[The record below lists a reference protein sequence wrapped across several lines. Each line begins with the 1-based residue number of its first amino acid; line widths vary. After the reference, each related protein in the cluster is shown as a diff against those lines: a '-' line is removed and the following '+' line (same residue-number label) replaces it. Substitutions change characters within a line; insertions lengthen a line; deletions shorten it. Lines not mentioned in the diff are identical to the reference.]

1 MEKAINAA
9 VPKIGKRE
17 RAPSPLATGTD
28 EAYACRMKLVVT
40 GASGFLGREVCLAA
54 LRRGYQVLALGGT
67 RAPTIPGV
75 AHARAFDLCDDA
87 ALESLL
93 LEEFP
98 HAVVHC
104 AALPTIEACL
114 AEPERAKKLNSEV
127 PKKLA
132 QLSFHLGA
140 KLVHLSTDTV
150 FDGVA
155 GGYQPTDRPAPLNLY
170 GETKAAAE
178 VDVLRFGREHAAV
191 LRTSPIIGNSI
202 GGDRGLHERL
212 FATWKQGKAATLF
225 TDEIRQPVE
234 VSNLADVT
242 IELCERGNLS
252 GLYHWAGTEA
262 MSRHEIGVRVARHF
276 GLDAD
281 ALVRPT
287 SRAEVPSAASR
298 PRDLSLRLHPLAGK
312 LRTAAQSF
320 EEQLAQLRVPR
331 GCEDWYEQT
340 TGRKVVRRL
349 EKGIDF

>member
-1 MEKAINAA
+1 
-9 VPKIGKRE
+9 
-17 RAPSPLATGTD
+17 
-28 EAYACRMKLVVT
+28 MKLVVT

-54 LRRGYQVLALGGT
+54 LRRGHEVLALGGS

-75 AHARAFDLCDDA
+75 AQARAFDLCSEA
-87 ALESLL
+87 ALEALL

-104 AALPTIEACL
+104 AALPTIETCL
-114 AEPERAKKLNSEV
+114 ADPARAKTLNTEV

-132 QLSFHLGA
+132 QLCFHLGA
-140 KLVHLSTDTV
+140 KHVHLSTDTV

-155 GGYQPTDRPAPLNLY
+155 GGYQYTDQPAPLNLY

-178 VDVLRFGREHAAV
+178 IEVLRYGREHAAV
-191 LRTSPIIGNSI
+191 IRTSPIIGNSV

-212 FATWKQGKAATLF
+212 FASWKEGKSASLF

-242 IELCERGNLS
+242 IELCERSNLS
-252 GLYHWAGTEA
+252 GIYHWAGTEA
-262 MSRHEIGVRVARHF
+262 LSRHEIGVRIARHF
-276 GLDAD
+276 GLEPDKF
-281 ALVRPT
+281 VRPI
-287 SRAEVPSAASR
+287 SRAEVPASITR

-312 LRTAAQSF
+312 LRTPTQSF

-331 GCEDWYEQT
+331 GCEDWYEQE

-349 EKGIDF
+349 EKGVDF

>member
-1 MEKAINAA
+1 M
-9 VPKIGKRE
+9 KI
-17 RAPSPLATGTD
+17 
-28 EAYACRMKLVVT
+28 VVT

-54 LRRGYQVLALGGT
+54 LRRGHEVLALGGA
-67 RAPTIPGV
+67 RAPIVPE
-75 AHARAFDLCDDA
+75 AKQARAFDLCDDA
-87 ALESLL
+87 ALEGLL

-104 AALPTIEACL
+104 AALPTIETCL
-114 AEPERAKKLNSEV
+114 AEPERARKLNTEV

-132 QLSFHLGA
+132 QLCFHLGA

-155 GGYQPTDRPAPLNLY
+155 GNYQPTDKPAPLNLY

-178 VDVLRFGREHAAV
+178 IETLRYGREHAAV
-191 LRTSPIIGNSI
+191 LRTSPIIGNSLT
-202 GGDRGLHERL
+202 GDRGLHERL
-212 FATWKQGKAATLF
+212 FATWKEGRPVALF

-242 IELCERGNLS
+242 IELCERTNLS
-252 GLYHWAGTEA
+252 GLFHWAGTEA

-276 GLDAD
+276 GLDPD
-281 ALVRPT
+281 ALVKAI
-287 SRAEVPSAASR
+287 SRTEVPSAANR

-312 LRTAAQSF
+312 LRTQAQSF

-331 GCEDWYEQT
+331 GSEDWYERL

-349 EKGIDF
+349 EKGLDF

>member
-1 MEKAINAA
+1 
-9 VPKIGKRE
+9 
-17 RAPSPLATGTD
+17 
-28 EAYACRMKLVVT
+28 MKLVVT

-54 LRRGYQVLALGGT
+54 LRRGHEVLALGGS
-67 RAPTIPGV
+67 RAPMIPGV
-75 AHARAFDLCDDA
+75 TQARPFDLCSEA
-87 ALESLL
+87 ALEGLI

-114 AEPERAKKLNSEV
+114 ADPTLARRLNTDV

-132 QLSFHLGA
+132 QLCFHLGA

-155 GGYQPTDRPAPLNLY
+155 GGYQHTDQPAPLNLY

-178 VDVLRFGREHAAV
+178 VEVLRYGREHAAI

-212 FATWKQGKAATLF
+212 FVSWKEGRPTSLF

-262 MSRHEIGVRVARHF
+262 MSRHEIGVRIARHF

-281 ALVRPT
+281 ALVRPVA
-287 SRAEVPSAASR
+287 RADVPSASSR

-312 LRTAAQSF
+312 LRTQAQSF

-331 GCEDWYEQT
+331 GSEDWYEKA

-349 EKGIDF
+349 EKGVDF

>member
-1 MEKAINAA
+1 
-9 VPKIGKRE
+9 
-17 RAPSPLATGTD
+17 
-28 EAYACRMKLVVT
+28 MKLVVT

-54 LRRGYQVLALGGT
+54 LRRGHDVLALGGT
-67 RAPTIPGV
+67 RAPAIPGV
-75 AHARAFDLCDDA
+75 RQARAFDLCAEA
-87 ALESLL
+87 ALEALV

-104 AALPTIEACL
+104 AALPTIETCL
-114 AEPERAKKLNSEV
+114 ADPAKAKALNTEV

-132 QLSFHLGA
+132 QLCFHLGA
-140 KLVHLSTDTV
+140 KLVHVSTDTV

-155 GGYQPTDRPAPLNLY
+155 GNYQPTDAPAPLNLY

-178 VDVLRFGREHAAV
+178 VEVLRYGREHAAV
-191 LRTSPIIGNSI
+191 LRTSPIIGNSP

-212 FATWKQGKAATLF
+212 FASWKDGRPTPLF

-242 IELCERGNLS
+242 VELCERANLS
-252 GLYHWAGTEA
+252 GLFHWAGTEA
-262 MSRHEIGVRVARHF
+262 LSRHEIGGRIARHF

-281 ALVRPT
+281 ALVRAT
-287 SRAEVPSAASR
+287 SRAEVPAAAAR

-312 LRTAAQSF
+312 LRTPAQSF

-331 GCEDWYEQT
+331 GCEDWYEKT

>member
-1 MEKAINAA
+1 M
-9 VPKIGKRE
+9 KI
-17 RAPSPLATGTD
+17 
-28 EAYACRMKLVVT
+28 VVT
-40 GASGFLGREVCLAA
+40 GASGFLGREACLAA
-54 LRRGYQVLALGGT
+54 VRRGHQVLALGGS
-67 RAPTIPGV
+67 RAPTIPDV
-75 AHARAFDLCDDA
+75 AHARAFDLCSEA
-87 ALESLL
+87 ALEALI

-104 AALPTIEACL
+104 AAVPTIETCL
-114 AEPERAKKLNSEV
+114 AEPARARTLNTEV

-132 QLSFHLGA
+132 QLCFHLGA

-155 GGYQPTDRPAPLNLY
+155 GNYQHTDKPAPLNLY

-178 VDVLRFGREHAAV
+178 IEVMRYGREHAAV
-191 LRTSPIIGNSI
+191 LRTSPIIGNSV

-212 FATWKQGKAATLF
+212 FASWKDGKATSLF

-242 IELCERGNLS
+242 IELCERSNLS
-252 GLYHWAGTEA
+252 GVYHWAGTDA
-262 MSRHEIGVRVARHF
+262 MSRHEIGLRIARHF
-276 GLDAD
+276 GLDAE
-281 ALVRPT
+281 ALVRPI
-287 SRAEVPSAASR
+287 SRADVPSAAAR

-312 LRTAAQSF
+312 LRTSAQSF

-331 GCEDWYEQT
+331 GCEEWYERQ

>member
-1 MEKAINAA
+1 
-9 VPKIGKRE
+9 
-17 RAPSPLATGTD
+17 
-28 EAYACRMKLVVT
+28 MKLVVT

-54 LRRGYQVLALGGT
+54 LRRGHEVIALGGA
-67 RAPTIPGV
+67 RAPTVPDV
-75 AHARAFDLCDDA
+75 TQARAFDLCAEA
-87 ALESLL
+87 ALEALL

-104 AALPTIEACL
+104 AALPTIETCL
-114 AEPERAKKLNSEV
+114 ADPAKAKALNTDV

-132 QLSFHLGA
+132 QLCFHVGA

-155 GGYQPTDRPAPLNLY
+155 GNYQPTDTPAPLNLY
-170 GETKAAAE
+170 GQTKAAAE
-178 VDVLRFGREHAAV
+178 VEVLRYGREHAAV
-191 LRTSPIIGNSI
+191 LRTSPIIGNSP

-212 FATWKQGKAATLF
+212 FLSWKEGRPAALF

-242 IELCERGNLS
+242 IELCERANLS
-252 GLYHWAGTEA
+252 GLFHWAGTEA
-262 MSRHEIGVRVARHF
+262 LSRHEIGVRIARHF
-276 GLDAD
+276 GLAPEKF
-281 ALVRPT
+281 VKPIG
-287 SRAEVPSAASR
+287 RAEVPSAAAR

-312 LRTAAQSF
+312 LRTPAQSF
-320 EEQLAQLRVPR
+320 EEQLAALRVPR
-331 GCEDWYEQT
+331 GCETWYEQE

>member
-1 MEKAINAA
+1 
-9 VPKIGKRE
+9 
-17 RAPSPLATGTD
+17 
-28 EAYACRMKLVVT
+28 MKLVVT

-54 LRRGYQVLALGGT
+54 LRRGHDVLALGGT
-67 RAPTIPGV
+67 RAPAVPGV
-75 AHARAFDLCDDA
+75 RQARAFDLCAEA
-87 ALESLL
+87 ALEALV

-104 AALPTIEACL
+104 AALPTIETCL
-114 AEPERAKKLNSEV
+114 ADPAKAKALNTEV

-132 QLSFHLGA
+132 QLCFHLGA
-140 KLVHLSTDTV
+140 KLVHVSTDTV

-155 GGYQPTDRPAPLNLY
+155 GNYQPTDAPAPLNLY

-178 VDVLRFGREHAAV
+178 VEVLRYGREHAAV
-191 LRTSPIIGNSI
+191 LRTSPIIGNSP

-212 FATWKQGKAATLF
+212 FASWKDGRPTPLF

-242 IELCERGNLS
+242 VELCERANLS
-252 GLYHWAGTEA
+252 GLFHWAGTEA
-262 MSRHEIGVRVARHF
+262 LSRHEIGGRIARHF

-281 ALVRPT
+281 ALVRAT
-287 SRAEVPSAASR
+287 SRAEVPAAAAR

-312 LRTAAQSF
+312 LRTPAQSF

-331 GCEDWYEQT
+331 GCEDWYEKT

>member
-1 MEKAINAA
+1 
-9 VPKIGKRE
+9 
-17 RAPSPLATGTD
+17 
-28 EAYACRMKLVVT
+28 MKLVVT

-54 LRRGYQVLALGGT
+54 LRRGHDVLALGGT
-67 RAPTIPGV
+67 RAPAVPGV
-75 AHARAFDLCDDA
+75 RQARAFDLCAEA
-87 ALESLL
+87 ALEALV

-104 AALPTIEACL
+104 AALPTIETCL
-114 AEPERAKKLNSEV
+114 ADPAKAKALNTEV

-132 QLSFHLGA
+132 QLCFHLGA
-140 KLVHLSTDTV
+140 KLVHVSTDTV

-155 GGYQPTDRPAPLNLY
+155 GNYQPTDAPAPLNLY

-178 VDVLRFGREHAAV
+178 VEVLRYGREHAAV
-191 LRTSPIIGNSI
+191 LRTSPIIGNSP

-212 FATWKQGKAATLF
+212 FASWKEGRPTPLF

-242 IELCERGNLS
+242 VELCERANLS
-252 GLYHWAGTEA
+252 GLFHWAGTEA
-262 MSRHEIGVRVARHF
+262 LSRHEIGGRIARHF

-281 ALVRPT
+281 ALVRAT
-287 SRAEVPSAASR
+287 SRAEVPAAAAR

-312 LRTAAQSF
+312 LRTPAQSF

-331 GCEDWYEQT
+331 GCEDWYEKT

>member
-1 MEKAINAA
+1 
-9 VPKIGKRE
+9 
-17 RAPSPLATGTD
+17 
-28 EAYACRMKLVVT
+28 MKLVVT

-54 LRRGYQVLALGGT
+54 LRRGHEVLALGGS

-75 AHARAFDLCDDA
+75 AQAKSFDLCSEA
-87 ALESLL
+87 ALEALI

-104 AALPTIEACL
+104 AALPTIETCL
-114 AEPERAKKLNSEV
+114 AEPAKAKALNAEV

-132 QLSFHLGA
+132 QLCFHLGA

-155 GGYQPTDRPAPLNLY
+155 GNYQPTDKPAPLNLY

-178 VDVLRFGREHAAV
+178 IEVLRYGREHAAV
-191 LRTSPIIGNSI
+191 LRTSPIIGNSVT
-202 GGDRGLHERL
+202 GDRGLHERL
-212 FATWKQGKAATLF
+212 FASWKEGRPCSLF

-242 IELCERGNLS
+242 IELCERPNLS
-252 GLYHWAGTEA
+252 GLFHWAGTEA
-262 MSRHEIGVRVARHF
+262 MSRHEIGLRIARHF
-276 GLDAD
+276 GLDAET
-281 ALVRPT
+281 LVRPI
-287 SRAEVPSAASR
+287 SRADVPAAAAR

-312 LRTAAQSF
+312 LRTQAQSF
-320 EEQLAQLRVPR
+320 DEQLAALRVPR
-331 GCEDWYEQT
+331 GCEDWYEKE

>member
-1 MEKAINAA
+1 M
-9 VPKIGKRE
+9 KII
-17 RAPSPLATGTD
+17 
-28 EAYACRMKLVVT
+28 VT

-54 LRRGYQVLALGGT
+54 LRRGHEVLALGGT
-67 RAPTIPGV
+67 RAPSIPGV
-75 AHARAFDLCDDA
+75 TQARPFELCA
-87 ALESLL
+87 EPAVESLI

-114 AEPERAKKLNSEV
+114 AAPERAKALNTEV

-132 QLSFHLGA
+132 QLCFHLGA

-155 GGYQPTDRPAPLNLY
+155 GCYQHTDKPAPLNLY

-178 VDVLRFGREHAAV
+178 VEVLRYGREHAAV
-191 LRTSPIIGNSI
+191 LRTSPIGGNSVS
-202 GGDRGLHERL
+202 GDRGLHERL
-212 FATWKQGKAATLF
+212 FATWKAGKPTPLF

-234 VSNLADVT
+234 VSNLADVA
-242 IELCERGNLS
+242 IELCERTNLS

-262 MSRHEIGVRVARHF
+262 LSRHEIGVRIARHF

-281 ALVRPT
+281 ALVRPI
-287 SRAEVPSAASR
+287 SRSEVPSAASR

-312 LRTAAQSF
+312 LRTQAQSF
-320 EEQLAQLRVPR
+320 DEQLAQLRVPR
-331 GCEDWYEQT
+331 GCEEWYEQL

-349 EKGIDF
+349 EKGVDY

>member
-1 MEKAINAA
+1 
-9 VPKIGKRE
+9 
-17 RAPSPLATGTD
+17 
-28 EAYACRMKLVVT
+28 MKLVVT

-54 LRRGYQVLALGGT
+54 LRRGHDVLALGGSRT
-67 RAPTIPGV
+67 PTIPGV
-75 AHARAFDLCDDA
+75 TQARAFDLCSGA
-87 ALESLL
+87 ALEALV

-98 HAVVHC
+98 QAIVHC
-104 AALPTIEACL
+104 AALPTIETCL
-114 AEPERAKKLNSEV
+114 ADPARAKALNAEV

-132 QLSFHLGA
+132 QLCFHLGA

-155 GGYQPTDRPAPLNLY
+155 GNYQPTDQPVPLNLY

-178 VDVLRFGREHAAV
+178 VEVLRYGREHAAV
-191 LRTSPIIGNSI
+191 LRTSPIIGTSV

-212 FATWKQGKAATLF
+212 FASWKEGKATPLF

-242 IELCERGNLS
+242 VELCERSNLS

-262 MSRHEIGVRVARHF
+262 MSRYEIGVRVARHF

-281 ALVRPT
+281 TLVRPI
-287 SRAEVPSAASR
+287 SRAEVPSASSR

-312 LRTAAQSF
+312 LRTQAQSF
-320 EEQLAQLRVPR
+320 DDQLAQLRIPR
-331 GCEDWYEQT
+331 GCEDWYEKE

-349 EKGIDF
+349 EKGIDY

>member
-1 MEKAINAA
+1 
-9 VPKIGKRE
+9 
-17 RAPSPLATGTD
+17 
-28 EAYACRMKLVVT
+28 MKLVVT

-54 LRRGYQVLALGGT
+54 LRRGHEVLALGGS

-75 AHARAFDLCDDA
+75 AQARAFDLCSEA
-87 ALESLL
+87 ALEALL

-104 AALPTIEACL
+104 AALPTIETCL
-114 AEPERAKKLNSEV
+114 ADPARAKALNAEV

-132 QLSFHLGA
+132 QLCFHLGA

-155 GGYQPTDRPAPLNLY
+155 
-170 GETKAAAE
+170 E
-178 VDVLRFGREHAAV
+178 VEVLRFGREHAAV

-212 FATWKQGKAATLF
+212 FASWKEGKPAALF

-242 IELCERGNLS
+242 IELCERSNLS
-252 GLYHWAGTEA
+252 GLFHWAGTEA
-262 MSRHEIGVRVARHF
+262 MSRHEIGVRIARHF

-281 ALVRPT
+281 ALVRPL
-287 SRAEVPSAASR
+287 SRADVPAAAAR

-312 LRTAAQSF
+312 LRTQPQSF
-320 EEQLAQLRVPR
+320 EDQLAQLRVPR
-331 GCEDWYEQT
+331 GCEDWYEKE

>member
-1 MEKAINAA
+1 M
-9 VPKIGKRE
+9 KI
-17 RAPSPLATGTD
+17 
-28 EAYACRMKLVVT
+28 VVT
-40 GASGFLGREVCLAA
+40 GASGFLGREACLAA
-54 LRRGYQVLALGGT
+54 VRRGHQVLALGGS
-67 RAPTIPGV
+67 RAPTIPDV
-75 AHARAFDLCDDA
+75 AHARAFDLCSEA
-87 ALESLL
+87 ALEALI

-114 AEPERAKKLNSEV
+114 AEPARARTLNTEV

-132 QLSFHLGA
+132 QLCFHLGA

-155 GGYQPTDRPAPLNLY
+155 GNYQHTDKPAPLNLY

-178 VDVLRFGREHAAV
+178 VEVLRYGREHAAV
-191 LRTSPIIGNSI
+191 VRTSPIIGNSV

-212 FATWKQGKAATLF
+212 FASWKDGKATSLF

-234 VSNLADVT
+234 VSNLADVA
-242 IELCERGNLS
+242 IELCERSNLS
-252 GLYHWAGTEA
+252 GLYHWAGTDA
-262 MSRHEIGVRVARHF
+262 MSRHEIGLRIARHF
-276 GLDAD
+276 GLDAET
-281 ALVRPT
+281 LVRPI
-287 SRAEVPSAASR
+287 SRADVPSAAAR

-312 LRTAAQSF
+312 LRTPAQSF

-331 GCEDWYEQT
+331 GCEEWYERQ

>member
-1 MEKAINAA
+1 
-9 VPKIGKRE
+9 
-17 RAPSPLATGTD
+17 
-28 EAYACRMKLVVT
+28 MKLVVT

-54 LRRGYQVLALGGT
+54 LRRGHEVLALGGS

-75 AHARAFDLCDDA
+75 KQARAFDLCSEA
-87 ALESLL
+87 ALEALI

-104 AALPTIEACL
+104 AALPTIETCL
-114 AEPERAKKLNSEV
+114 AEPAKAKALNAEV

-132 QLSFHLGA
+132 QLCFHLGA

-155 GGYQPTDRPAPLNLY
+155 GNYQPTDKPAPLNLY

-178 VDVLRFGREHAAV
+178 VEVLRYGREHAAV
-191 LRTSPIIGNSI
+191 LRTSPIIGNSVT
-202 GGDRGLHERL
+202 GDRGLQERL
-212 FATWKQGKAATLF
+212 FASWKEGRPSSLF

-242 IELCERGNLS
+242 IELCERPNLS
-252 GLYHWAGTEA
+252 GLFHWAGTEA
-262 MSRHEIGVRVARHF
+262 MSRHEIGLRIARHF
-276 GLDAD
+276 GLDAET
-281 ALVRPT
+281 LVRPL
-287 SRAEVPSAASR
+287 SRADVPAAAAR

-312 LRTAAQSF
+312 LRTQAQSF
-320 EEQLAQLRVPR
+320 DEQLAPLRVPR
-331 GCEDWYEQT
+331 GCEEWYEKE

>member
-1 MEKAINAA
+1 
-9 VPKIGKRE
+9 
-17 RAPSPLATGTD
+17 
-28 EAYACRMKLVVT
+28 MKVVVT

-54 LRRGYQVLALGGT
+54 LRRGHEVLALGGA
-67 RAPTIPGV
+67 RAPTVPGV
-75 AHARAFDLCDDA
+75 KLARPFELCDEA
-87 ALESLL
+87 TLEALM

-98 HAVVHC
+98 QAVVHC
-104 AALPTIEACL
+104 AALPTMEACL
-114 AEPERAKKLNSEV
+114 AEPDRAKVLNTEV

-132 QLSFHLGA
+132 QLCFHLGA
-140 KLVHLSTDTV
+140 KLIHLSTDTV

-155 GGYQPTDRPAPLNLY
+155 GAYQPTDHPAPLNLY

-178 VDVLRFGREHAAV
+178 IEVLRYGREHAVV
-191 LRTSPIIGNSI
+191 LRTSPIIGNSP

-212 FATWKQGKAATLF
+212 FAAWKEGRTTPLF

-242 IELCERGNLS
+242 IELCERPNLS

-262 MSRHEIGVRVARHF
+262 MSRHAIGLRIAQHF
-276 GLDAD
+276 GLEAD
-281 ALVRPT
+281 TLIRPL
-287 SRAEVPSAASR
+287 SRAEVPSAAAR

-312 LRTAAQSF
+312 LRTTAQSF
-320 EEQLAQLRVPR
+320 DEQLAQLRIPR
-331 GCEDWYEQT
+331 GSEAWYEQK

>member
-1 MEKAINAA
+1 M
-9 VPKIGKRE
+9 KI
-17 RAPSPLATGTD
+17 
-28 EAYACRMKLVVT
+28 VVT
-40 GASGFLGREVCLAA
+40 GASGFLGREACLAA
-54 LRRGYQVLALGGT
+54 VRRGHQVLALGGS
-67 RAPTIPGV
+67 RAPTIPDV
-75 AHARAFDLCDDA
+75 AHARAFDLCSEA
-87 ALESLL
+87 ALEALI

-114 AEPERAKKLNSEV
+114 AEPARARTLNTEV

-132 QLSFHLGA
+132 QLCFHLGA

-155 GGYQPTDRPAPLNLY
+155 GNYQHTDKPAPLNLY

-178 VDVLRFGREHAAV
+178 VEVMRYGREHAAV
-191 LRTSPIIGNSI
+191 VRTSPIIGNSV

-212 FATWKQGKAATLF
+212 FASWKDGKATSLF

-242 IELCERGNLS
+242 IELCERSNLS
-252 GLYHWAGTEA
+252 GLYHWAGTDA
-262 MSRHEIGVRVARHF
+262 MSRHEIGLRIARHF
-276 GLDAD
+276 GLDAET
-281 ALVRPT
+281 LVRPI
-287 SRAEVPSAASR
+287 SRADVPSAAAR

-312 LRTAAQSF
+312 LRTPVQSF

-331 GCEDWYEQT
+331 GCEEWYERQ

>member
-1 MEKAINAA
+1 
-9 VPKIGKRE
+9 
-17 RAPSPLATGTD
+17 
-28 EAYACRMKLVVT
+28 MKLVVT

-54 LRRGYQVLALGGT
+54 LRRGHEVLALGGS

-75 AHARAFDLCDDA
+75 AQARAFDLCSEA
-87 ALESLL
+87 ALEALL

-104 AALPTIEACL
+104 AALPTIETCL
-114 AEPERAKKLNSEV
+114 ADPARAKTLNTEV

-132 QLSFHLGA
+132 QLCFHLGA

-155 GGYQPTDRPAPLNLY
+155 GDYQHTDQPAPLNLY

-178 VDVLRFGREHAAV
+178 IEVLRYGREHAAV
-191 LRTSPIIGNSI
+191 IRTSPIIGNSV

-212 FATWKQGKAATLF
+212 FASWKEGKSASLF

-234 VSNLADVT
+234 ASNLADVT
-242 IELCERGNLS
+242 IELCERSNLS
-252 GLYHWAGTEA
+252 GIYHWAGTEA
-262 MSRHEIGVRVARHF
+262 MSRHEIGVRIARHF
-276 GLDAD
+276 GLEAD
-281 ALVRPT
+281 KFVRPI
-287 SRAEVPSAASR
+287 SRGEVPAATTR

-312 LRTAAQSF
+312 LRTPAQSF
-320 EEQLAQLRVPR
+320 DEQLAQLRVPR
-331 GCEDWYEQT
+331 GCEDWYEQE

-349 EKGIDF
+349 EKGVDF

>member
-1 MEKAINAA
+1 
-9 VPKIGKRE
+9 
-17 RAPSPLATGTD
+17 
-28 EAYACRMKLVVT
+28 MKLVVT

-54 LRRGYQVLALGGT
+54 LRRGHDVLALGGT
-67 RAPTIPGV
+67 RAPAVPGV
-75 AHARAFDLCDDA
+75 RQARAFDLCAEA
-87 ALESLL
+87 ALEALV

-104 AALPTIEACL
+104 AALPTIETCL
-114 AEPERAKKLNSEV
+114 ADPAKAKALNTEV

-132 QLSFHLGA
+132 QLCFHLGA
-140 KLVHLSTDTV
+140 KLVHVSTDTV

-155 GGYQPTDRPAPLNLY
+155 GNYQPTDAPAPLNLY

-178 VDVLRFGREHAAV
+178 VEVLRYGREHAAV
-191 LRTSPIIGNSI
+191 LRTSPIIGNSP

-212 FATWKQGKAATLF
+212 FASWKEGRPTPLF

-242 IELCERGNLS
+242 VELCERANLS
-252 GLYHWAGTEA
+252 GLFHWAGTEA
-262 MSRHEIGVRVARHF
+262 LSRHEIGGRIARHF

-281 ALVRPT
+281 ALVRAT
-287 SRAEVPSAASR
+287 SRAEVPAAAAR

-312 LRTAAQSF
+312 LRTPAQSF

-331 GCEDWYEQT
+331 GCEDWYEKT

-349 EKGIDF
+349 EKGVDF

>member
-1 MEKAINAA
+1 
-9 VPKIGKRE
+9 
-17 RAPSPLATGTD
+17 
-28 EAYACRMKLVVT
+28 MKLVVT

-54 LRRGYQVLALGGT
+54 LRRGHEVLALGGS
-67 RAPTIPGV
+67 RAPIVPGV
-75 AHARAFDLCDDA
+75 KRSQAFDLCSEA
-87 ALESLL
+87 ALEALL
-93 LEEFP
+93 LEDFP
-98 HAVVHC
+98 QAVVHC

-114 AEPERAKKLNSEV
+114 ADPARARALNTEV

-132 QLSFHLGA
+132 QLCFHLGA

-150 FDGVA
+150 FDGVV
-155 GGYQPTDRPAPLNLY
+155 GGYQHTDQPAPLNLY

-178 VDVLRFGREHAAV
+178 IEVLRYGREHAAV
-191 LRTSPIIGNSI
+191 IRTSPIIGNSV

-212 FATWKQGKAATLF
+212 FASWKEGKPASLF

-242 IELCERGNLS
+242 IELCERPNLS
-252 GLYHWAGTEA
+252 GLYHWAGSDA
-262 MSRHEIGVRVARHF
+262 MSRHEIGVRIARHF

-281 ALVRPT
+281 RLVRPV
-287 SRAEVPSAASR
+287 SRADVPSAASR

-312 LRTAAQSF
+312 LRTPTQSF
-320 EEQLAQLRVPR
+320 DEQLGQLRVPR
-331 GCEDWYEQT
+331 GSEDWYEKE

>member
-1 MEKAINAA
+1 M
-9 VPKIGKRE
+9 KI
-17 RAPSPLATGTD
+17 
-28 EAYACRMKLVVT
+28 VVT

-54 LRRGYQVLALGGT
+54 SRRGHEVLALGGS
-67 RAPTIPGV
+67 RAPVIPDV
-75 AHARAFDLCDDA
+75 KHARPFDLCSET
-87 ALESLL
+87 ALEALI

-104 AALPTIEACL
+104 AALPTIETCL
-114 AEPERAKKLNSEV
+114 ADPAKAQVLNAEV

-132 QLSFHLGA
+132 QLCFHLGA

-155 GGYQPTDRPAPLNLY
+155 GNYQPTDKPAPLNLY

-178 VDVLRFGREHAAV
+178 VEVLRFGREHAAV
-191 LRTSPIIGNSI
+191 LRTSPIIGNSVH
-202 GGDRGLHERL
+202 GDRGLHERL
-212 FATWKQGKAATLF
+212 FLTWKEGRPATLF

-242 IELCERGNLS
+242 IELCERSNLS
-252 GLYHWAGTEA
+252 GLFHWAGTEA
-262 MSRHEIGVRVARHF
+262 MSRHEIGVRIARHF
-276 GLDAD
+276 GLDAE
-281 ALVRPT
+281 ALVRPIG
-287 SRAEVPSAASR
+287 RADAPSSANR

-312 LRTAAQSF
+312 LRTPAQSF

-331 GCEDWYEQT
+331 GSEDWYEKA

>member
-1 MEKAINAA
+1 
-9 VPKIGKRE
+9 
-17 RAPSPLATGTD
+17 
-28 EAYACRMKLVVT
+28 MKLVVT

-54 LRRGYQVLALGGT
+54 LRRGHEVLALGGS
-67 RAPTIPGV
+67 RAPIVPDV
-75 AHARAFDLCDDA
+75 KQARPFDLCDEA
-87 ALESLL
+87 ALEALI

-104 AALPTIEACL
+104 AALPTIETCL
-114 AEPERAKKLNSEV
+114 AEPDRARKLNTEV

-132 QLSFHLGA
+132 QLCFHLGA

-155 GGYQPTDRPAPLNLY
+155 GNYQPTDKPVPLNLY

-178 VDVLRFGREHAAV
+178 VEVLRFGREHAAV
-191 LRTSPIIGNSI
+191 LRTSPIIGNSVT
-202 GGDRGLHERL
+202 GDRGLHERL
-212 FATWKQGKAATLF
+212 FASWKEGRPVSLF

-242 IELCERGNLS
+242 IELCERTNLN
-252 GLYHWAGTEA
+252 GLFHWAGTEA
-262 MSRHEIGVRVARHF
+262 MSRHEIGVRIARHF

-281 ALVRPT
+281 TLVKAI

-298 PRDLSLRLHPLAGK
+298 PRDLSLRLHPLSGK
-312 LRTAAQSF
+312 LRTQAQSF

-331 GCEDWYEQT
+331 GSEDWYERT

-349 EKGIDF
+349 EKGVDF

>member
-1 MEKAINAA
+1 M
-9 VPKIGKRE
+9 KII
-17 RAPSPLATGTD
+17 
-28 EAYACRMKLVVT
+28 VT

-54 LRRGYQVLALGGT
+54 LRRGHEVLALGGS
-67 RAPTIPGV
+67 RAPVVPGV
-75 AHARAFDLCDDA
+75 AQARAFDLCSEA
-87 ALESLL
+87 ALEALV

-104 AALPTIEACL
+104 AALPTIETCL
-114 AEPERAKKLNSEV
+114 AEPSRTKALNTEV

-132 QLSFHLGA
+132 QLCFHLGA

-150 FDGVA
+150 FDGVT
-155 GGYQPTDRPAPLNLY
+155 GNYQPTDHPKPLNLY

-178 VDVLRFGREHAAV
+178 VEVLKFGREHAAV
-191 LRTSPIIGNSI
+191 LRTSPIIGNSVT
-202 GGDRGLHERL
+202 GDRGLHERL
-212 FATWKQGKAATLF
+212 FVSWREGKATTLF
-225 TDEIRQPVE
+225 TDEVRQPVE

-242 IELCERGNLS
+242 IELCERANLS

-262 MSRHEIGVRVARHF
+262 MSRHEIGVRIARHF
-276 GLDAD
+276 GLDAE

-287 SRAEVPSAASR
+287 SRAEVPSAAAR

-320 EEQLAQLRVPR
+320 EDQLAQLRVPR
-331 GCEDWYEQT
+331 GSEAWYEKA
-340 TGRKVVRRL
+340 TGRKVVRLL

>member
-1 MEKAINAA
+1 M
-9 VPKIGKRE
+9 KI
-17 RAPSPLATGTD
+17 
-28 EAYACRMKLVVT
+28 VVT

-54 LRRGYQVLALGGT
+54 LRRGHEVLALGGS
-67 RAPTIPGV
+67 RAPAIPDV
-75 AHARAFDLCDDA
+75 KHARPFDLCSEA
-87 ALESLL
+87 ALEALI

-104 AALPTIEACL
+104 AALPTIETCL
-114 AEPERAKKLNSEV
+114 ADPAKAKTLNAEV

-132 QLSFHLGA
+132 QLCFHLGA
-140 KLVHLSTDTV
+140 KLVHVSTDTV

-155 GGYQPTDRPAPLNLY
+155 GNYQPTDKPAPLNLY

-178 VDVLRFGREHAAV
+178 VEVLRYGREHAAV
-191 LRTSPIIGNSI
+191 LRTSPIIGNSVT
-202 GGDRGLHERL
+202 GDRGLHERL
-212 FATWKQGKAATLF
+212 FASWKEGRAAALF

-242 IELCERGNLS
+242 IELCERTNLS
-252 GLYHWAGTEA
+252 GLFHWAGTEA
-262 MSRHEIGVRVARHF
+262 MSRHEIGVRIARHF

-281 ALVRPT
+281 SLVKPT
-287 SRAEVPSAASR
+287 SRADVPSAVSR

-320 EEQLAQLRVPR
+320 EDQLAQLRVPR
-331 GCEDWYEQT
+331 GCEDWYERT

-349 EKGIDF
+349 EKGIDY